1 MVSQRLGGFGIRLA
15 IGAQTYDLLLL
26 VVRQGSG
33 PILFGL
39 AIGLG
44 ATFVI
49 ARWMANLLYEV
60 RPTDPRM
67 LAGVVLLVACVGA
80 AAIMLPASRAAHV
93 DPAVALRNE

>member
-1 MVSQRLGGFGIRLA
+1 M
-15 IGAQTYDLLLL
+15 GAQTHDLFLL
-26 VVRQGSG
+26 VARQGSD

-49 ARWMANLLYEV
+49 ARSTANLLYEV

-67 LAGVVLLVACVGA
+67 LAGVVLLLAWVGA
-80 AAIMLPASRAAHV
+80 AAILLPARRAAHV